1 MDGPTIR
8 TVFGN
13 ELRGALRDRTLTTHF
28 IVIPLLLYPVL
39 LWLGI
44 TVALLYD
51 AGSEDTSYR
60 VGISPGL
67 DPALAGE
74 LRADPSIDA
83 FFASSGAETG
93 GPGGGFDA
101 TAGPVPGGDGLPGG
115 CVITA
120 DLSTDRGRT
129 AAAVLEDL
137 ARDVRAAGFARLR
150 DSLGI
155 GRAEWEV
162 FRISTSNEAGGRDMG
177 GFILGLL
184 LPATF
189 AVMVSIGCFYTA
201 VDATAGERER
211 GTIETLLSTGAD
223 RFSILA
229 GKYLSVLVSGMT
241 SGLLNTASMILCVSA
256 ILGPLLRSEG
266 EEISFAVEPGAAFS
280 AVFASALLS
289 ALLSALMIASS
300 SLARNYKEGQAM
312 VTPVYLLSV
321 LPVIFMQDPSIS
333 FSVSTAAVPVLN
345 AALLLRDSLTGPAEP
360 LPMVISA
367 VSTALFCLAAL
378 WAASSLLSREE
389 AAFPGEATGKRS
401 LYSLLRGR
409 RNTGHA

>member
-1 MDGPTIR
+1 MDASVVR

-13 ELRGALRDRTLTTHF
+13 EMRGALRDRTLTTHF

-44 TVALLYD
+44 TVALLYE
-51 AGSEDTSYR
+51 AGSDDMSYR

-67 DPALAGE
+67 DSVLAAE
-74 LRADPSIDA
+74 LRADPSVDA
-83 FFASSGAETG
+83 FFASSGTVAAG
-93 GPGGGFDA
+93 SAGGFDA
-101 TAGPVPGGDGLPGG
+101 TAGPVRGADEAGGG
-115 CVITA
+115 CIISA
-120 DLSTDRGRT
+120 DLSTDRGRM
-129 AAAVLEDL
+129 AAGALEEL
-137 ARDVRAAGFARLR
+137 AQAVRAGQFARLR

-189 AVMVSIGCFYTA
+189 AVMVSIGCYYTA

-223 RFSILA
+223 RFSILT

-256 ILGPLLRSEG
+256 ILGPLIRSEG
-266 EEISFAVEPGAAFS
+266 EDISFTIEPGAAFA

-300 SLARNYKEGQAM
+300 SMARNYKEGQAM

-321 LPVIFMQDPSIS
+321 FPVIFMQDPSMT
-333 FSVSTAAVPVLN
+333 FSAATAAVPVLN
-345 AALLLRDSLTGPAEP
+345 AALLLRDSLTGPVEP
-360 LPMVISA
+360 LPIVLSA
-367 VSTALFCLAAL
+367 LSTAVFCFAAL

-389 AAFPGEATGKRS
+389 AAFPGDAAGRRS
-401 LYSLLRGR
+401 LVSLLRGR
-409 RNTGHA
+409 RSIGHA

>member
-1 MDGPTIR
+1 MDASTIR

-13 ELRGALRDRTLTTHF
+13 EMRGSLRDRTLTTHF

-44 TVALLYD
+44 TVALLYE
-51 AGSEDTSYR
+51 AGSDDMSYR

-67 DPALAGE
+67 DPVLARE
-74 LRADPSIDA
+74 LRADPSVDA
-83 FFASSGAETG
+83 FFSSREAGAA
-93 GPGGGFDA
+93 GPSGGFDA
-101 TAGPVPGGDGLPGG
+101 LVEPVPGEPGVPGG
-115 CVITA
+115 CIIRA
-120 DLSTDRGRT
+120 DLSTDRGRM
-129 AAAVLEDL
+129 AAGALEDL
-137 ARDVRAAGFARLR
+137 AERVRAGGLVRLR

-155 GRAEWEV
+155 GGREWEL
-162 FRISTSNEAGGRDMG
+162 FRVSASNEAGGRDMG

-189 AVMVSIGCFYTA
+189 AVMVSIGCYYTA
-201 VDATAGERER
+201 VDTTAGERER

-266 EEISFAVEPGAAFS
+266 EDISFAIEPGAAVS
-280 AVFASALLS
+280 VVFASALLS

-321 LPVIFMQDPSIS
+321 LPVVFMQDPSIT
-333 FSVSTAAVPVLN
+333 FDCTTAAVPVLN
-345 AALLLRDSLTGPAEP
+345 AALLLRHSLTEPVAP
-360 LPMVISA
+360 LPMAVSA

-378 WAASSLLSREE
+378 KAASSLLSREE
-389 AAFPGEATGKRS
+389 AAFPGEATGRRS
-401 LYSLLRGR
+401 LISILRGR
-409 RNTGHA
+409 RSIGHA